1 MRADEHVVGL
11 RQLDGLVHD
20 REVAV
25 VHMRSAERF
34 TMMREYKENSR
45 RVEAIRY
52 VSEVY
57 RLHES
62 FVVALQTRSK

>member
-1 MRADEHVVGL
+1 MRADEDVVRL
-11 RQLDGLVHD
+11 RQLELPDGLVHD
-20 REVAV
+20 RQVAV
-25 VHMRSAERF
+25 VHIPSAERF

-62 FVVALQTRSK
+62 FVVAL